1 MSMLALPLA
10 AACLLTCLYV
20 LHKVRLAHL
29 LLHELR
35 DRAGSEPAILF
46 RQLEALLGLYAELR
60 LPDSLPPTR
69 GWAASPDLL
78 LALARHARDQQPRI
92 VLECSSGVSTLVL
105 ARCMQQNGGGK
116 VISLEHDAGYAERTR
131 ELLRRHGLSDWAEV
145 LHAPLRSHVLHGE
158 HWPWY
163 DLTGLALS
171 GPIDML
177 VVDGPPQAVRRMAR
191 YPAGP
196 LLLPR
201 LAPDGWVFLDDAG
214 RTDEQAMLARWRL
227 EFPLLRQGAL
237 PCEKGCAV
245 LSATLPDAQQA

>member
-1 MSMLALPLA
+1 MTILALLLA
-10 AACLLTCLYV
+10 AASLLTGLYV

-29 LLHELR
+29 LLHQLR
-35 DRAGSEPAILF
+35 DRSSAEPAILF

-60 LPDSLPPTR
+60 LPASLPPTR

-78 LALARHARDQQPRI
+78 LALARHARDQQPRS

-105 ARCMQQNGGGK
+105 ARCMQQNGSGK
-116 VISLEHDAGYAERTR
+116 VVSLEHDAGYADRTR

-145 LHAPLRSHVLHGE
+145 LHAPLRPHLLHGE
-158 HWPWY
+158 AWSWY
-163 DLTGLALS
+163 DLDGLALS

-196 LLLPR
+196 LLLPK
-201 LAPDGWVFLDDAG
+201 LAPDGWVFLDDAE
-214 RTDEQAMLARWRL
+214 RADEQAMLARWRL
-227 EFPLLRQGAL
+227 EFPVLRQGTL

-245 LSATLPDAQQA
+245 LSAVLPDAQPA